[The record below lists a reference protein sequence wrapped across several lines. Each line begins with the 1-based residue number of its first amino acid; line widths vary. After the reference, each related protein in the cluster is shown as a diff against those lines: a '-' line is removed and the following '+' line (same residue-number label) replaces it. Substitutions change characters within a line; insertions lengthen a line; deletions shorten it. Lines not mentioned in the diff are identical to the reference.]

1 MQGEIWVLQ
10 KLLALLQ
17 SLRERGLCFIFTG
30 NRRTDAKSIKPTGTS
45 TMTSYPSQWN
55 PEVIVMLSKTAA
67 ICKAKKFAF
76 SGGDQSLQSAPH
88 TSDSLNDSIG
98 QRFQKARQTSKK
110 SVKSI
115 SGNFVQ

>member
-67 ICKAKKFAF
+67 ICKAKKICIFWRRSESPECSPYF
-76 SGGDQSLQSAPH
+76 
-88 TSDSLNDSIG
+88 
-98 QRFQKARQTSKK
+98 RFLERLYRAEISKSQANQQK
-110 SVKSI
+110 I
-115 SGNFVQ
+115 S